1 VLLTSPAGVAD
12 ALVLDV
18 AKVDDHAMSAD
29 PVETNPEHY
38 RVVFENER
46 VRVLE
51 YRDRPG
57 DRTRD
62 HGHPDSV
69 MYTLSSFDRRLIA
82 GDREVDV
89 ELEEGTVRWLDA
101 QEHAGQ
107 NIGDTETHA
116 LFIEL
121 KEPRPGPGPGEAPL
135 GPVT

>member
-1 VLLTSPAGVAD
+1 
-12 ALVLDV
+12 
-18 AKVDDHAMSAD
+18 MSSD

-38 RVVFENER
+38 RVVFENDR

-57 DRTRD
+57 DRTQV

-69 MYTLSSFDRRLIA
+69 MYTLSSFGRRLIA

-107 NIGDTETHA
+107 NIGGTDTHA

-121 KEPRPGPGPGEAPL
+121 KEPPPRARSWRSATRTRDLTARRRLDRP
-135 GPVT
+135 

>member
-1 VLLTSPAGVAD
+1 VTA
-12 ALVLDV
+12 
-18 AKVDDHAMSAD
+18 AD
-29 PVETNPEHY
+29 PVETNPQFY
-38 RVVFENER
+38 RVIFENDR

-107 NIGDTETHA
+107 NIGGTETHA

-121 KEPRPGPGPGEAPL
+121 KEPRPVSGPAEASL
-135 GPVT
+135 GPAP